1 MQRAWAMHDGRAH
14 ACKHEASKEQA
25 TGLAVSLAHAR
36 KLLHGR
42 LAAPRASHALV
53 CLQVF
58 DVLASSPHAATDT
71 FALVCMQVFDV
82 LASGPHA
89 ATDTFAL
96 VCTQVFDVLASGPHA
111 ATDTFALVCTQ
122 VFDVLA
128 SSPHSAMDM
137 FAWNALATVHAAQG
151 AMREAELAAARA
163 TEVAASQVGS
173 SPPCMHACVCAC
185 AHLHASLC

>member
-96 VCTQVFDVLASGPHA
+96 VCTQVFDVLAS
-111 ATDTFALVCTQ
+111 
-122 VFDVLA
+122 
-128 SSPHSAMDM
+128 SPHSAMDM